1 MNTTRLT
8 SNRRHLRLAGATGLA
23 SALALAACASLIG
36 PRTIEI
42 PKEELLSKLGQR
54 FPVTQR
60 VMNLLDISVSAPSL
74 DLLPDT
80 NRVAAS
86 IPLVAHEMLGGRDH
100 PGRIKLSFGLRYEPQ
115 DLSVRLTGVKIEQVD
130 IEGLPALFQ
139 QGLTRLGAAVAEE
152 RLQDQAVHHFK
163 PDDLRS
169 ADRMGYEVGEIRV
182 TATGLAIKLT
192 PRP

>member
-8 SNRRHLRLAGATGLA
+8 SNRRRLRLAGATGLA

-36 PRTIEI
+36 PRTIEV

>member
-1 MNTTRLT
+1 M
-8 SNRRHLRLAGATGLA
+8 
-23 SALALAACASLIG
+23 IG
-36 PRTIEI
+36 PRTIEV

>member
-8 SNRRHLRLAGATGLA
+8 SNRHRLRLAGATGLA

>member
-8 SNRRHLRLAGATGLA
+8 SNRRRLRLAGATGLA

>member
-8 SNRRHLRLAGATGLA
+8 SNRRRLRLAGATGLA

-130 IEGLPALFQ
+130 VDGLPALFQ

>member
-8 SNRRHLRLAGATGLA
+8 CNRRRLRLAGATGLA

-36 PRTIEI
+36 PRTIEV